1 MRETFELVTRRDVV
15 VRALRVALLVGTV
28 LIAINHGDRILNS
41 SVAQLDFL
49 KIWRINRA
57 TRPVMNSGNHDIKSI
72 LQNT

>member
-28 LIAINHGDRILNS
+28 LIAINHGDRILNG

-49 KIWRINRA
+49 K
-57 TRPVMNSGNHDIKSI
+57 MI
-72 LQNT
+72 LTYFVPYGVSTFSSVAAIRGSS

>member
-49 KIWRINRA
+49 K
-57 TRPVMNSGNHDIKSI
+57 MI
-72 LQNT
+72 LTYLVPYGVSTFSSVAAIRGSS

>member
-49 KIWRINRA
+49 K
-57 TRPVMNSGNHDIKSI
+57 KI
-72 LQNT
+72 LTYFVPYGVSTFSSVAAIRGSS

>member
-1 MRETFELVTRRDVV
+1 MKETFELITRRDVV

-49 KIWRINRA
+49 K
-57 TRPVMNSGNHDIKSI
+57 MI
-72 LQNT
+72 LTYFVPYGVSTFSSVAAAIRGAS

>member
-28 LIAINHGDRILNS
+28 LIAINHGDRILNG

-49 KIWRINRA
+49 KMFLTYFVPYGVSTFSSVAAIRG
-57 TRPVMNSGNHDIKSI
+57 SS
-72 LQNT
+72 

>member
-1 MRETFELVTRRDVV
+1 MRETVELVTRRDVV

-49 KIWRINRA
+49 K
-57 TRPVMNSGNHDIKSI
+57 MI
-72 LQNT
+72 LTYFVPYGVSTFSSVAAIRGSS

>member
-49 KIWRINRA
+49 K
-57 TRPVMNSGNHDIKSI
+57 MI
-72 LQNT
+72 LTYFVPYGVSTFSSVAASRGSS